1 MDSGALR
8 GSTSGRYQSA
18 HSVLT
23 FAPVVMPLPSFPQL
37 MLAAVVVVGV
47 VVVAAIVL
55 RASGARSP
63 GRGRTI
69 RVVGVG
75 GAGGRAVDDMIRS
88 GTKGAQF
95 ITCDTDLDAVRRTLA
110 PRRLEIG
117 ATTTRG
123 LGAGGD
129 PSIGHQAAR
138 HDTQA
143 ITRALAGS
151 DIVLIIAG
159 LGGGTGSGAAPVVA
173 AIARQQ
179 GALTIGIVTKPF
191 GFEGT
196 RRMIVAS
203 EAAAGMKGDVDALI
217 TVRNDRVREIVP
229 ERSTVLD
236 AFRLVDDVLQRSVQG
251 IVDITAIPGFINL
264 GLADVRAVMK
274 DGGAAVMGI
283 GRATGEE
290 RAVEAA
296 REAVSAALLED
307 SIEGATRV
315 LLNVSGSSGLRLDE
329 VMGAADV
336 VRAAVD
342 PNANMVFGANLDG
355 RLEDEVQVTVIATGI
370 DADPDSLPLQEA
382 MGADERP
389 SFGPTWG
396 SRRESPSPAG
406 MAVEGEA

>member
-1 MDSGALR
+1 
-8 GSTSGRYQSA
+8 
-18 HSVLT
+18 VPT
-23 FAPVVMPLPSFPQL
+23 FAPVAGLPSFPQL
-37 MLAAVVVVGV
+37 VLAAVVVVVGL
-47 VVVAAIVL
+47 VVVAAIAM
-55 RASGARSP
+55 RIAGARP
-63 GRGRTI
+63 IARGRTI
-69 RVVGVG
+69 RVVGIG
-75 GAGGRAVDDMIRS
+75 GAGGRAINDMIRA

-95 ITCDTDLDAVRRTLA
+95 ITCDTDVEAVRGTLA
-110 PRRLEIG
+110 PRKLELG
-117 ATTTRG
+117 AATTRG

-129 PSIGHQAAR
+129 PSIGHQAAKQ
-138 HDTQA
+138 DAQSIA
-143 ITRALAGS
+143 RALAGS

-173 AIARQQ
+173 SIAREQ

-191 GFEGT
+191 SFEGT

-203 EAAAGMKGDVDALI
+203 EAAGGMKSDVDALI

-236 AFRLVDDVLQRSVQG
+236 AFRLVDDILQRSVQG
-251 IVDITAIPGFINL
+251 IIDITAIPGFINL

-290 RAVEAA
+290 RAVDAA
-296 REAVSAALLED
+296 REAVAATLLED

-315 LLNVSGSSGLRLDE
+315 LLNVSGSTNLRLDE

-342 PNANMVFGANLDG
+342 PNANMVFGANFDG
-355 RLEDEVQVTVIATGI
+355 RLEDEVQVTVIATGCDI
-370 DADPDSLPLQEA
+370 DPDELPLYEA
-382 MGADERP
+382 RSADGSASVGPSWGA
-389 SFGPTWG
+389 G
-396 SRRESPSPAG
+396 REASSPSAVG
-406 MAVEGEA
+406 VEGDA

>member
-1 MDSGALR
+1 MDSGALG
-8 GSTSGRYQSA
+8 GSTSGSYRA
-18 HSVLT
+18 GAGVPT
-23 FAPVVMPLPSFPQL
+23 FAPVAGLPSFPQIV
-37 MLAAVVVVGV
+37 LAAVVVVGIV
-47 VVVAAIVL
+47 VVVAIAMRI
-55 RASGARSP
+55 AGARP
-63 GRGRTI
+63 IARGRTI
-69 RVVGVG
+69 RVVGIG
-75 GAGGRAVDDMIRS
+75 GAGGRAINDMIRA

-95 ITCDTDLDAVRRTLA
+95 ITCDTDLEAVRGTLA
-110 PRRLEIG
+110 PQKLELG

-129 PSIGHQAAR
+129 PSIGQQAAQ
-138 HDTQA
+138 HDRQA
-143 ITRALAGS
+143 IAKALAGS

-173 AIARQQ
+173 SIAREQ

-191 GFEGT
+191 SFEGT

-203 EAAAGMKGDVDALI
+203 EAAGGMKGDVDALI
-217 TVRNDRVREIVP
+217 TVRNDRVRDIVP

-290 RAVEAA
+290 RAVDAA
-296 REAVSAALLED
+296 REAVSATLLED

-315 LLNVSGSSGLRLDE
+315 LLNVSGSTSLRLDE

-342 PNANMVFGANLDG
+342 PNANMVFGANFDG
-355 RLEDEVQVTVIATGI
+355 RLEDEVQVTVIATGF
-370 DADPDSLPLQEA
+370 DADPDALPLYEA
-382 MGADERP
+382 RSADEPAAVGP
-389 SFGPTWG
+389 SWG
-396 SRRESPSPAG
+396 ARREASSPAG
-406 MAVEGEA
+406 LAAEGEA

>member
-1 MDSGALR
+1 MDSGGLG
-8 GSTSGRYQSA
+8 GSTSGSYRWA
-18 HSVLT
+18 MAVPT
-23 FAPVVMPLPSFPQL
+23 FAAVAGLPSFPQL
-37 MLAAVVVVGV
+37 VLAAVVVVGL
-47 VVVAAIVL
+47 VVVAALAL
-55 RASGARSP
+55 RIAGGRPST
-63 GRGRTI
+63 RGRTI
-69 RVVGVG
+69 RVVGIG
-75 GAGGRAVDDMIRS
+75 GAGGRAVNDMIRA

-95 ITCDTDLDAVRRTLA
+95 ITCDTDMEAVRGTLA
-110 PRRLEIG
+110 PRKLELG

-129 PSIGHQAAR
+129 PSIGHQAAQ
-138 HDTQA
+138 HDTQSIA
-143 ITRALAGS
+143 RALAGS

-173 AIARQQ
+173 SIAREQ

-191 GFEGT
+191 SFEGT

-290 RAVEAA
+290 RAVDAA
-296 REAVSAALLED
+296 REAVAATLLED

-315 LLNVSGSSGLRLDE
+315 LLNVSGSTSLRLDE

-342 PNANMVFGANLDG
+342 PDANMVFGANFDG
-355 RLEDEVQVTVIATGI
+355 RLEDEVQVTVIATGFE
-370 DADPDSLPLQEA
+370 ADQDDLPLYEA
-382 MGADERP
+382 RTEDERV
-389 SFGPTWG
+389 SVGRAWG
-396 SRRESPSPAG
+396 ARREAPAPTG
-406 MAVEGEA
+406 LVAEGEA